1 MADHLTSEQIAEIKE
16 TFSLFDKGGVG
27 TITLDEMGIIVRA
40 LGQTPSQA
48 ELEIMK
54 KEADPDESGRVDYPE
69 FLSVFAKY
77 QKEPV
82 SEQEIMN
89 SFEELDDLKK
99 GTITIKKLRYL
110 MSTCGHD
117 NHQYLP
123 YVLTPLLVSRV
134 GVTPRMVHHPQAL
147 AIRTLRRG

>member
-27 TITLDEMGIIVRA
+27 TISLEEMAIIVRA

-48 ELEIMK
+48 ELEVMK
-54 KEADPDESGRVDYPE
+54 NEADPDSTGRVDYPE

-89 SFEELDDLKK
+89 SFEELDELKK
-99 GTITIKKLRYL
+99 GTITVKRLRYL
-110 MSTCGHD
+110 MSTCGETLSEEELQQL
-117 NHQYLP
+117 NHYANADGEGNVNYRDFVKLMM
-123 YVLTPLLVSRV
+123 SK
-134 GVTPRMVHHPQAL
+134 
-147 AIRTLRRG
+147 

>member
-27 TITLDEMGIIVRA
+27 TISLEEMGIIVRS
-40 LGQTPSQA
+40 LGQTPTQA

-54 KEADPDESGRVDYPE
+54 NEADLDGTGRVDYPE

-82 SEQEIMN
+82 SEQEILN
-89 SFEELDDLKK
+89 SFEELDEFKK
-99 GTITIKKLRYL
+99 GTLSMKKLEHL
-110 MSTCGHD
+110 MRTCGE
-117 NHQYLP
+117 
-123 YVLTPLLVSRV
+123 VLTEEEIQKMIKYANQDHDGNIKYRDFVKLMMSK
-134 GVTPRMVHHPQAL
+134 
-147 AIRTLRRG
+147 

>member
-27 TITLDEMGIIVRA
+27 TISLDEMAIIVRA
-40 LGQTPSQA
+40 LGQTPTQS
-48 ELEIMK
+48 ELEVMK
-54 KEADPDESGRVDYPE
+54 NEADPDGTGRVDYPE

-89 SFEELDDLKK
+89 SFEELDELKK
-99 GTITIKKLRYL
+99 GIITIKRLRYL
-110 MSTCGHD
+110 MSNCGET
-117 NHQYLP
+117 
-123 YVLTPLLVSRV
+123 LTEEEIQKMIHYANPDHEGNINYRDFVKLMMSK
-134 GVTPRMVHHPQAL
+134 
-147 AIRTLRRG
+147 